1 MNYIFFDERY
11 ILSDGICFV
20 QAVFFGYLSPN
31 NLKSEMN
38 KTQETLVTSFALFSL
53 FFGAGNLLLPPLLG
67 YNAGE
72 DWFWVTIG
80 FMITAVVIPILGILA
95 HARLQGT
102 MYDFGKKVSPT
113 FSTIYCII
121 VYLIS
126 ITIPS
131 PRTASAT
138 HEIAIHPAFGTSP
151 LLTSSIYFALVLVFV
166 LNRSKIL
173 NFIGKF
179 LTPLIVIMLFGVIGI
194 GLFTSDGFMNV
205 STLDAPVVSGL
216 LEGYQTFDAIGA
228 VVVGAVVIISLNLR
242 GHDSVEAKKEII
254 RKSGFIA
261 GLGLLLIYAGLIS
274 VGAAFGADIEIDN
287 KLSGDMQRA
296 NLLRGISIASLG
308 AFGNKLLSMLIALA
322 CFTTA
327 VGIVAGTADYF
338 KGLFKGSQKAYIVTG
353 ILACIVG
360 VLIGQ
365 LDFHSIIII
374 AIPALMFIYPI
385 TIILILLNVVPD
397 KYASPKVFKAVVI
410 TTIIFSIPDFLG
422 SIGLGKVVT
431 GFLPF
436 IPFSKFSLG
445 WVVPALIVFALMNI
459 LPRKNA

>member
-1 MNYIFFDERY
+1 MNQTKET
-11 ILSDGICFV
+11 FV
-20 QAVFFGYLSPN
+20 TA
-31 NLKSEMN
+31 
-38 KTQETLVTSFALFSL
+38 FALFSL

-67 YNAGE
+67 YNAGQ
-72 DWFWVTIG
+72 DWLWVTFG

-102 MYDFGKKVSPT
+102 MFDFGKKVSPA
-113 FSTIYCII
+113 FSTIYCIA

-173 NFIGKF
+173 SFIGKY
-179 LTPLIVIMLFGVIGI
+179 LTPVIVLMLFAVIGI
-194 GLFTSDGFMNV
+194 GLFSSDGLMNA
-205 STLDAPVVSGL
+205 STFEAPVVSGL

-228 VVVGAVVIISLNLR
+228 VVVGAVVIISLNLK
-242 GHDSVEAKKEII
+242 GHTSFDAKKEII

-274 VGAAFGADIEIDN
+274 VGSFFGADIEIDN
-287 KLSGDMQRA
+287 TLSGDMQRA
-296 NLLRGISIASLG
+296 NLLRGISIAALG
-308 AFGNKLLSMLIALA
+308 AFGNKVLSILIALA

-327 VGIVAGTADYF
+327 VGIVTGTADYF
-338 KGLFKGSQKAYIVTG
+338 KGLFKGSQKAYVITG
-353 ILACIVG
+353 ILGCAVG

-365 LDFHSIIII
+365 LDFHSIIVI
-374 AIPALMFIYPI
+374 AVPALMIIYPI
-385 TIILILLNVVPD
+385 TIVLILLNVVPE
-397 KYASPKVFKAVVI
+397 KFASPILFKAVVI
-410 TTIIFSIPDFLG
+410 ATILFSLPDFLASVG
-422 SIGLGKVVT
+422 SPLAPEGGILDW
-431 GFLPF
+431 
-436 IPFSKFSLG
+436 IPFSKYSMG
-445 WVVPALIVFALMNI
+445 WVLPALVVFVVVNLFWEKQT
-459 LPRKNA
+459 LSPH